1 MSSAADRARPGT
13 PAEEPGTA
21 AAGGGYRILA
31 IVLALIVTAA
41 LAYGLVQTAFRA
53 AALFAV

>member
-1 MSSAADRARPGT
+1 MSHATDGARPGA
-13 PAEEPGTA
+13 PADQAVTA

-31 IVLALIVTAA
+31 ILLAIIVTAA

-53 AALFAV
+53 AALFTG

>member
-1 MSSAADRARPGT
+1 MSHATDGARPGA
-13 PAEEPGTA
+13 PAETAGTA

-31 IVLALIVTAA
+31 ILLAIIVTAA

-53 AALFAV
+53 AALFTG